1 MVDIF
6 KPINLDI
13 SNKAYN
19 LDVQASGVVQSTKYF
34 PVFLIDNSEYIF
46 KPLSKTK
53 PYTTPLFAY
62 SECYWSYLINKC
74 FDKNAPIY
82 QLAYCHG
89 LEKEQEKYY
98 DYGTLVKSTVSKDE
112 KLVNLLEYFNMY
124 PDNFVNIKDYVN
136 YCMITYDYT
145 NILNSTV
152 FKEHK
157 FLSKQLAWQVLLS
170 ILRQDYNFHYENVNF
185 IIKNNEIKTLNP
197 PIDYEFSNIFLFADQ
212 PKLKEKYNTSWNNDL
227 KLLNK
232 EEHNKKVVSVMVT
245 NNPLYLRSKNILNI
259 CAIVRL
265 FPELVENFIVKLDD
279 FRNEVQNLN
288 ITDDYNYITP
298 CNSNSFLIGQ
308 AKYKALYLKEAER
321 LKREIKLVNL
331 DKSTLFEQI
340 KKDTLKSSYDL
351 EKILTIYLYAYKNGI
366 EDLENFIYE
375 DLEKILSSKH
385 DIDSNN
391 VKRILKL

>member
-185 IIKNNEIKTLNP
+185 IIKNN
-197 PIDYEFSNIFLFADQ
+197 
-212 PKLKEKYNTSWNNDL
+212 
-227 KLLNK
+227 
-232 EEHNKKVVSVMVT
+232 
-245 NNPLYLRSKNILNI
+245 
-259 CAIVRL
+259 
-265 FPELVENFIVKLDD
+265 
-279 FRNEVQNLN
+279 
-288 ITDDYNYITP
+288 
-298 CNSNSFLIGQ
+298 
-308 AKYKALYLKEAER
+308 
-321 LKREIKLVNL
+321 
-331 DKSTLFEQI
+331 
-340 KKDTLKSSYDL
+340 
-351 EKILTIYLYAYKNGI
+351 
-366 EDLENFIYE
+366 
-375 DLEKILSSKH
+375 
-385 DIDSNN
+385 
-391 VKRILKL
+391 